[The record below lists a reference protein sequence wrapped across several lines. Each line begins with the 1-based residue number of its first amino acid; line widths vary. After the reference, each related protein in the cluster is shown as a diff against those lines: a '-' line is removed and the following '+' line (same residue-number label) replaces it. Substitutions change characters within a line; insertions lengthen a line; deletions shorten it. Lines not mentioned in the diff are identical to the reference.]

1 MNTLVRRLS
10 VCVCAAGVVLFSTAC
25 RNTAAGLKR
34 DTEENSKKATVEAGK
49 AAEKASA
56 ATADVTQR
64 AAEAAQAGAQ
74 TVSVKTAL
82 LADKRVTAKGID
94 VDTDLTTRTV
104 TLKGHVPSE
113 EQKAIA
119 EQIAS
124 ERSSGYH
131 VRNEL
136 TVGD

>member
-1 MNTLVRRLS
+1 MNILARRFS
-10 VCVCAAGVVLFSTAC
+10 VWACAVGVALFSTAC

-34 DTEENSKKATVEAGK
+34 DTEENSKKAAVQAGQ

-56 ATADVTQR
+56 ATADAAQR

-94 VDTDLTTRTV
+94 VDTDLATRTV
-104 TLKGHVPSE
+104 TLKGHVPTQ
-113 EQKAIA
+113 EQKSIA
-119 EQIAS
+119 EEIAS

-136 TVGD
+136 TVG

>member
-10 VCVCAAGVVLFSTAC
+10 VCLCTAGVVLFSTAC

-34 DTEENSKKATVEAGK
+34 DTEDNSKKAAVEAGK

-56 ATADVTQR
+56 ATADATQR

-74 TVSVKTAL
+74 TLSVKTAL
-82 LADKRVTAKGID
+82 LADKRVTAKDID
-94 VDTDLTTRTV
+94 VDTDLATRTV

-119 EQIAS
+119 QQIAS

-136 TVGD
+136 TVGN

>member
-1 MNTLVRRLS
+1 MTTLTRRLS
-10 VCVCAAGVVLFSTAC
+10 VWACVAGVALFSTAC
-25 RNTAAGLKR
+25 RNTAAGFKR
-34 DTEENSKKATVEAGK
+34 DSEDNSRK
-49 AAEKASA
+49 AAIEANKAADKASA
-56 ATADVTQR
+56 VTAEAARR
-64 AAEAAQAGAQ
+64 AAEATEAGAQ

-82 LADKRVTAKGID
+82 LADTRVTAKGID
-94 VDTDLTTRTV
+94 VDTDLATRTV

-113 EQKAIA
+113 EQKAMA

-136 TVGD
+136 TVGN

>member
-10 VCVCAAGVVLFSTAC
+10 VWVCTVGIVLCSTAC

-34 DTEENSKKATVEAGK
+34 DTEDNSKKAAAGAEK

-56 ATADVTQR
+56 ATADATQR

-74 TVSVKTAL
+74 TMSVKTAL
-82 LADKRVTAKGID
+82 LADKRVTATGIN
-94 VDTDLTTRTV
+94 VDTDLATRTV

-136 TVGD
+136 TIGN